1 VETPIILDS
10 TALHRGYLLASYS
23 QQRSAR
29 MKTTLDL
36 PNELMEEAMQLT
48 DIKTKTEVIIVALQE
63 LIKKNKVAELMAY
76 KGKINLDM
84 DMDLLRNRNAH
95 SG

>member
-1 VETPIILDS
+1 
-10 TALHRGYLLASYS
+10 
-23 QQRSAR
+23 

-36 PNELMEEAMQLT
+36 PDELMKEAMQLT

-63 LIKKNKVAELMAY
+63 LIQKNKVAELRSY

>member
-1 VETPIILDS
+1 
-10 TALHRGYLLASYS
+10 
-23 QQRSAR
+23 

-36 PNELMEEAMQLT
+36 PDQLMEEAMQLT
-48 DIKTKTEVIIVALQE
+48 DIKTKIEVIIVARQE
-63 LIKKNKVAELMAY
+63 LIAELRAY

>member
-1 VETPIILDS
+1 
-10 TALHRGYLLASYS
+10 
-23 QQRSAR
+23 

-36 PNELMEEAMQLT
+36 PDELMKEAMQLT

-63 LIKKNKVAELMAY
+63 LIKKNKVVELRAY

-84 DMDLLRNRNAH
+84 DLDLLRNRNAH

>member
-1 VETPIILDS
+1 
-10 TALHRGYLLASYS
+10 
-23 QQRSAR
+23 

-36 PNELMEEAMQLT
+36 PDELMEEAMKLT

-63 LIKKNKVAELMAY
+63 LIKKNKVAELRAY

-95 SG
+95 SGWYFHLDWLF

>member
-1 VETPIILDS
+1 
-10 TALHRGYLLASYS
+10 
-23 QQRSAR
+23 

-36 PNELMEEAMQLT
+36 PDELMEEAMQLT

-63 LIKKNKVAELMAY
+63 LIKKNKVAELRTY
-76 KGKINLDM
+76 KGKVNLDM
-84 DMDLLRNRNAH
+84 DLDLLRNRNAN